1 MDSSSPPPASPD
13 PASAKPAPPAE
24 AAQQPALPDPA
35 SLAAGLAPRAP
46 VILAPNYLVP
56 LAISLAGALCVP
68 LQPRWAGFRWVAL
81 ALVAFGGLLLLQA
94 RMLRLEFADHDLVVW
109 RGEKEIRRF
118 PYVSWL
124 GWRLFWPSLPVLFY
138 FREVRSIH
146 LLPVLFDSAEL
157 RQQLLLRLPQL
168 APPAAP

>member
-1 MDSSSPPPASPD
+1 MDSSSPPPASED
-13 PASAKPAPPAE
+13 PANAEPAPSEPL
-24 AAQQPALPDPA
+24 AQQPALPDP
-35 SLAAGLAPRAP
+35 
-46 VILAPNYLVP
+46 VILAPSYLVP
-56 LAISLAGALCVP
+56 LAISLAGALCIP

-94 RMLRLEFADHDLVVW
+94 RTLRLEFAHHDLVVW
-109 RGEKEIRRF
+109 RGEQEIRRF
-118 PYVSWL
+118 PYASWL

-146 LLPVLFDSAEL
+146 LLPVLFDPAEL